1 MAEQTNEQVP
11 RLQEYQKRFDQLMD
25 SAREGVERQTPEVL
39 EKLAATATSIA
50 HRLED
55 MARDARE
62 RAAEKGAAPESA
74 GTPERAP
81 EPPDAAP
88 ASSDEP
94 GTAGA

>member
-1 MAEQTNEQVP
+1 MAEQTNDQVS
-11 RLQEYQKRFDQLMD
+11 RLQEYQKRLDELMD
-25 SAREGVERQTPEVL
+25 SAREGIERQTPEVL

-55 MARDARE
+55 MAGDARK

-81 EPPDAAP
+81 EPDGPP
-88 ASSDEP
+88 ASSAESGTP
-94 GTAGA
+94 GP